1 MYEFCMIILSQSMG
15 KKQNYVTWIRIVSLL
30 IFLLKTFFEDIHN
43 DIEKWFDKSNYD
55 EKDNRPLPIGI
66 DEKVIGMFKDELGGK
81 IMKEFCAPRAKT
93 YAYLM
98 DDDSK
103 KKKAEG
109 TKKCII
115 KHILKFSDYYDSIF
129 ENKNMVTSQQ
139 RFTNDHHTIYTE
151 KINKIAISSNDD
163 KRIQAYDKVKAYPY
177 GTSVFEICE
186 IEIKALIKILKG

>member
-1 MYEFCMIILSQSMG
+1 MDTDSFII
-15 KKQNYVTWIRIVSLL
+15 NIFTEDLL
-30 IFLLKTFFEDIHN
+30 EDIHN
-43 DIEKWFDKSNYD
+43 DIEKWFDTSNYD
-55 EKDNRPLPIGI
+55 EKDNSPLLIGI
-66 DEKVIGMFKDELGGK
+66 NEKVIGMFKDELGGR
-81 IMKEFCAPRAKT
+81 IMKELCAHRVKT

-103 KKKAEG
+103 KKKAKG
-109 TKKCII
+109 TNKCII

-186 IEIKALIKILKG
+186 IEIKALIKILKK